1 MANEGPTLP
10 PAPEAFPAL
19 LLVRAVDSAKQPA
32 LGAFSDFMAL
42 CRSIADDPKMVP
54 HLKAAHLSALEGTLT
69 TQEGY
74 VPLPKG
80 VPPTIIPTGFTLRRE
95 CDNRKISVIYGRRIT
110 QAYKQ
115 DFAKKHYRDWS
126 ELLAYLR
133 FSAGSSA
140 QFAQEALGLGKNLL
154 PALESLACAHALL
167 ARLLSVRED
176 FTKLKRLYLPV
187 KWLES
192 AGLDVEEL
200 SLDGDEPKWTTV
212 RDQGIAHV
220 RQLLAQAT
228 PCVTGAPNASL
239 KRTLAWIV
247 SGIDIRCH
255 VLGKTTFPVSAAPAP
270 PKFRRFLAYWRILLA
285 RSPIPAGPA
294 NG

>member
-10 PAPEAFPAL
+10 PAPESFPAL
-19 LLVRAVDSAKQPA
+19 PVRAVGSAKQPA
-32 LGAFSDFMAL
+32 LDAFSDFMAL
-42 CRSIADDPKMVP
+42 CRSIADDPKMAP
-54 HLKAAHLSALEGTLT
+54 HLKAAHLSALEATLT

-80 VPPTIIPTGFTLRRE
+80 VPPTIISTGFTLRRE
-95 CDNRKISVIYGRRIT
+95 CDNRRIPVIYGRRVA

-115 DFAKKHYRDWS
+115 DSAKKHYRDWS

-140 QFAQEALGLGKNLL
+140 QFAQEVLVIEKNLL
-154 PALESLACAHALL
+154 PALEALACAHALL

-176 FTKLKRLYLPV
+176 SVKLKRLYVPV
-187 KWLES
+187 KWLDS

-200 SLDGDEPKWTTV
+200 ALDGNESKWAKV

-220 RQLLAQAT
+220 RQLLAQAA
-228 PCVTGAPNASL
+228 PCVSGAPNAPL
-239 KRTLAWIV
+239 KRAFGWIV
-247 SGIDIRCH
+247 ANIEAQCH
-255 VLGKTTFPVSAAPAP
+255 ALGKATFPVSAAPVP
-270 PKFRRFLAYWRILLA
+270 SKLGRLLAYWRILLA
-285 RSPIPAGPA
+285 RSRTTANRAG
-294 NG
+294 